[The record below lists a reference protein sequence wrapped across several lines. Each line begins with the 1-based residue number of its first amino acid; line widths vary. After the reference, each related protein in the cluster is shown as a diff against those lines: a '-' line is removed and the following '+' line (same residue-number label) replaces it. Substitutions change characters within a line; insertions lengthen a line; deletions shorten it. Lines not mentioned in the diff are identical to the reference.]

1 MKTFQSLTIRVAVAV
16 PGIGLFAVVA
26 FLNIPVLT
34 ISCFALIAALCAL
47 ETAALIR
54 PGSGMPMKVIYA
66 SMVAGASVAV
76 ALLEPALSM
85 VLILLPGA
93 VISTV
98 WIFKDGVANSRM
110 KTAGITGISV
120 ALALSLGLL
129 ARLRLDFQSPWVIF
143 VPLLICWLGDSFAYF
158 FGSAF
163 GRHKMAPS
171 ISPAKS
177 WEGFIAG
184 TAGAIGGAVLAGV
197 IGAGFS
203 PGAMVL
209 IGAAG
214 GFAAVVGDLLE
225 SAMKRDAGIKDS
237 GSFLPGHGGFLDR
250 FDSIL
255 AVVPV
260 VWALLLLFS
269 DAGILT

>member
-1 MKTFQSLTIRVAVAV
+1 MRSFHSLASRVAVAV
-16 PGIGLFAVVA
+16 PGMGLFAAVA
-26 FLNIPVLT
+26 FLNIPLLT
-34 ISCFALIAALCAL
+34 TAFFSLIAAICAM
-47 ETAALIR
+47 EAVILIR
-54 PGSGMPMKVIYA
+54 PGSGIPMKAVHA
-66 SMVAGASVAV
+66 VMVAGSSAAV
-76 ALLEPALSM
+76 ALLEPALSI

-98 WIFKDGVANSRM
+98 WIFTDGIDHARR
-110 KTAGITGISV
+110 KTAGIIGISV
-120 ALALSLGLL
+120 VLALGFGLL
-129 ARLRLDFQSPWVIF
+129 ARLRLDFPSPWVMF
-143 VPLLICWLGDSFAYF
+143 VPLLICWLGDSLAYF
-158 FGSAF
+158 AGSAF

-184 TAGAIGGAVLAGV
+184 IAGAIGGAVLAGTA
-197 IGAGFS
+197 GAAF
-203 PGAMVL
+203 PLVTMVV

-214 GFAAVVGDLLE
+214 GIAAVTGDLLE
-225 SAMKRDAGIKDS
+225 SAMKRDAGVKDS

-260 VWALLLLFS
+260 VWTLLFLF
-269 DAGILT
+269 AGTLT